1 MLPEE
6 SAIKARSMTHLKS
19 SEKEKEKE
27 TRRLRQDN
35 CPLLKSNNKNNLI
48 IMKKEIVRLTLNEKK
63 KSEYCIKFHSTLC
76 KCCN

>member
-6 SAIKARSMTHLKS
+6 STIKARSMTHLKS

-35 CPLLKSNNKNNLI
+35 CSLLKSNNKNNLI

-63 KSEYCIKFHSTLC
+63 
-76 KCCN
+76 N